1 MLGDQEAVRMDMF
14 ETLWWISC
22 SKFKHCAMMP
32 DSSCRQ
38 LVVVP
43 PTENR
48 LTPMYVLWSI
58 AAQAISASR
67 QRMSASPPKADIR
80 RLASICP
87 LRAITGCEQSQ
98 QNQSLFDYL
107 VGAGEQLRW
116 HVEAKRLRGLEVDH
130 QLVLGWRLYRKVGR
144 LLALEDA
151 VDIAGR
157 ASVLVNEIG
166 AIGDQAGGNG
176 VGAFIVDRGQ
186 LVPSCQRDNQVPMNR
201 RQRA

>member
-1 MLGDQEAVRMDMF
+1 MLGDQEAVRMDMSPNSAISDQLSGSKPRMHSF

-67 QRMSASPPKADIR
+67 QRMSASATADIHAR
-80 RLASICP
+80 VAW
-87 LRAITGCEQSQ
+87 T
-98 QNQSLFDYL
+98 
-107 VGAGEQLRW
+107 
-116 HVEAKRLRGLEVDH
+116 
-130 QLVLGWRLYRKVGR
+130 
-144 LLALEDA
+144 
-151 VDIAGR
+151 
-157 ASVLVNEIG
+157 ASVVN
-166 AIGDQAGGNG
+166 
-176 VGAFIVDRGQ
+176 
-186 LVPSCQRDNQVPMNR
+186 
-201 RQRA
+201 